1 MRYFLFS
8 LVTFLCFS
16 KGFAQNYDKLWNKVY
31 GYELDGKTLSASKEV
46 DKIYSRAKKNKNEE
60 QIIKAF
66 LYQSKFILALEHDG
80 QTKVLQNL
88 KAEISSATPPAKA
101 FLNYIYAQSL
111 HAYLSKNSYKLIGR
125 TSTEVRSDDYKQ
137 WSKED
142 FETEIE
148 DVFQKII
155 AQKESLV
162 KIPLKNY
169 QELIEFGKFGKNTN
183 RNLYDFLVFEAIKY
197 SKRPYYYHKDKKS
210 DTLISY
216 SLASPET
223 FIKTDFSDFK
233 FHKIMRL
240 FQELESY
247 YLENHQR
254 ENLERV
260 WFERLKYLTLADL
273 SDIEAYQ
280 NFAQQSQF
288 PYYKYDALFRQAELY
303 HQLGNREN
311 NGEYH
316 HKALT
321 LLDSVLNNRKQS
333 DAFLDGEK
341 LRKTIL
347 QKSIMIEAIP
357 YLYYGENARIFV
369 KYKNIDTLN
378 GYFYKVENG
387 FGFDA
392 KLKTYERDS
401 LVLGWIKT
409 KKPEKTF
416 QTPLPDRNDYLFNS
430 TEVLLPSLERG
441 TYLFVA
447 GDAISKKEQEDFS
460 FGYTFIS
467 VTDISFQ
474 QAVLHGKNHF
484 RILHRKTGQP
494 LEGAAVYYNNT
505 TKKTDQWGEVAFES
519 KEKTNYRDSVVIKY
533 QDNYYSES
541 FYDYSG
547 RNDDDD
553 EEWTAS
559 TEIYTDRAIYRPG
572 QPLYYKVILY
582 ENKNGEKSVV
592 PNVYLTMEFQDDN
605 YTVLHSER
613 IKTNEFGSFS
623 GEFMIPK
630 NIATGDLIIE
640 VMEDDDY
647 ESDQAYDEEEDEH
660 PFWDNVDFNTEYLS
674 VKVEEYKRPTFEITF
689 IKETDNYVVNDSVI
703 VKGRAQSFSGAMVSG
718 AKVNYKIKRKSRY
731 SKPYYGN
738 YSSDNQQIDF
748 GEIITD
754 SQGNFEIKFKAIPSE
769 TITEKDG
776 LPVFTYTVYATVID
790 TQGETQEANYPV
802 KLGHHNLELDLNVPE
817 EINAKDNLEIT
828 VNSTNLN
835 GKFIATDLKLEIYKS
850 AVPKKLQLA
859 RKFNIPESPII
870 TQEEFEVLFPY
881 EPYTERELTEEELIY
896 SEAFNTKEKT
906 TISLKTLKD
915 WKSGDYTVR
924 ISATDTYS
932 EKEITQEG
940 TFTLTNL
947 SDNLPPSGKVFQ
959 YVKVNHDFK
968 KDGYVRYKLSKAV
981 EDNLMVFIEAFA
993 YTPKRKDQ
1001 NIYKNVMSFDQNHLL
1016 IDIPIENNLEGS
1028 IETYFNFAWENNNYT
1043 FTDQLYFPPKS
1054 FYLSTEVVSM
1064 TNKLEPNASQTWSFV
1079 LKNQDGEG
1087 QIAEVLASM
1096 YDKSLDVFNTNEWRD
1111 LKRNSYRKNYFQY
1124 YQFDY
1129 YQDKTHLG
1137 VYFKSF
1143 NIPYSSRNLK
1153 NDQFNWFGYHFTD
1166 FKIDKKYYYEFLKT
1180 KESLKDTRL
1189 ITGIVTASDGL
1200 GLPGVNVTVKGTTR
1214 GVQTDLDGYFE
1225 INARLDE
1232 VLVFSFTG
1240 MEAVELLLES
1250 NHRFDNIIELVDDN
1264 HLDVVSVEGYR
1275 TTSRALSNVAAVV
1288 SEDDYIV
1295 LDNTHSE
1302 IVEVLKGQVPGLNI
1316 VASSGQPGANATV
1329 ILRGYGSVN
1338 GKTNPLYVIDGVP
1351 LSEED
1356 FRELNSSDIVDINVL
1371 KDAGATTIYGARGA
1385 NGVIIIT
1392 TKKGMEALSQVQ
1404 TRQNLKETAFFFP
1417 HITTDKKGNLS
1428 FNFTSPE
1435 SLTQWKF
1442 RMMSHTKNLL
1452 SGYFESVV
1460 TTQKELM
1467 IQPNMPRF
1475 VRETDT
1481 IIIKAKVA
1489 NLSAD
1494 VHNGMAMLQLFDPIT
1509 GENIDKITANQDNV
1523 KSFTTQPKTSETL
1536 SWTIYIPKGLQGL
1549 EYKITA
1555 KAGNFT
1561 DGEQSIIP
1569 VLSSRIFITESLPIW
1584 VRENSKKDFV
1594 FENLNNN
1601 TSETLENHSFTLEY
1615 CSNPTWIAIGSL
1627 PYLMEYEYECSEQL
1641 FAKYFANIL
1650 AHKILDDTPKV
1661 KELLERWSKNP
1672 TSKLEQNQEL
1682 KNILLSETPWVR
1694 QAQSEEE
1701 QKKNLA
1707 ILFDLQKMTTSSSEI
1722 LDKLKKRQNNSGGF
1736 SWFEGGIESSFIT
1749 THITIGFG
1757 HLKKLGI
1764 SSADYD
1770 EITQKMVAYLDTEF
1784 LRTTNTYFYN
1794 ELHYLY
1800 ARSFYPQISPSDSLE
1815 QKIDRRI
1822 QYFKENWLTLSLYEK
1837 AMLALI
1843 LQRKTDTKTAK
1854 KILEHF
1860 KETAVINTDFGMYWL
1875 ENVNSPYWYKAPIE
1889 TQALLIEAFS
1899 EIAPKDK
1906 AIEEMKVWLI
1916 KNKQTKSWN
1925 STKSTTLAVNALV
1938 SGKKDFISL
1947 KDNTIFS
1954 IGNQK
1959 IKTQKLDKNSK
1970 EAETGYFKMS
1980 WKANEITSDFA
1991 MVSVDNKSKSVGFG
2005 GVYWSYF
2012 EELDKVKNAGSDLM
2026 KIEKEL
2032 YLKKT
2037 TPKGNELVKITE
2049 KTPLKLGDLVTIRL
2063 VFSVK
2068 EDIDF
2073 VHLKDMRASGFEPVD
2088 VLSEYVYKEGLRF
2101 YKSTKDVATHFFFD
2115 SIKPGTYVLEYDVR
2129 VNNQGS
2135 FSGGITTIQ
2144 SMYAPEYSS
2153 HTSSTRVIAG
2163 D

>member
-8 LVTFLCFS
+8 LVLCFS
-16 KGFAQNYDKLWNKVY
+16 VSVFGQDYDKKWNKVY

-88 KAEISSATPPAKA
+88 KTEISSATPPAKA

-111 HAYLSKNSYKLIGR
+111 YAYLSKNQYMLKDR
-125 TSTEVRSDDYKQ
+125 TSTEVRPDDFKL

-148 DVFQKII
+148 ASFEKII

-169 QELIEFGKFGKNTN
+169 QELIEFGRFGKNTN

-197 SKRPYYYHKDKKS
+197 SKRPYYSHKNKKS
-210 DTLISY
+210 DPLISH

-233 FHKIMRL
+233 LHKIMRL

-247 YLENHQR
+247 YLENNQR

-316 HKALT
+316 HKALA

-347 QKSIMIEAIP
+347 QKFIMIEAIP
-357 YLYYGENARIFV
+357 YLYYGENSRVFV

-387 FGFDA
+387 FEFDSE
-392 KLKTYERDS
+392 LKTYERDS

-430 TEVLLPSLERG
+430 TEVLLPLLERG

-447 GDAISKKEQEDFS
+447 GDAISKKEEDFS
-460 FGYTFIS
+460 FGYTFVA

-474 QAVLHGKNHF
+474 QAIIHGNNHF

-519 KEKTNYRDSVVIKY
+519 KEKTNRRDSVVIQY

-547 RNDDDD
+547 WNGDDD

-559 TEIYTDRAIYRPG
+559 AEIYTDRAIYRPG

-592 PNVYLTMEFQDDN
+592 PNVYLTVEFQDDN

-630 NIATGDLIIE
+630 NIATGDLTIE

-647 ESDQAYDEEEDEH
+647 ENDEAYDEEEDEH
-660 PFWDNVDFNTEYLS
+660 PFWDYVDFNTEYLS

-703 VKGRAQSFSGAMVSG
+703 VKGKAQSFSGAMVSG
-718 AKVNYKIKRKSRY
+718 ANVNYKIYRNSRY
-731 SKPYYGN
+731 SKPYYGS
-738 YSSDNQQIDF
+738 YLYDNEQIDF
-748 GEIITD
+748 GEVITD
-754 SQGNFEIKFKAIPSE
+754 SQGNFEIKFKAIPPRDE
-769 TITEKDG
+769 IEKDG
-776 LPVFTYTVYATVID
+776 LPVFTYTVYADVTD
-790 TQGETQEANYPV
+790 TQGETQEANHSI
-802 KLGHHNLELDLNVPE
+802 KLGYHNLELDLNVPE
-817 EINAKDNLEIT
+817 EIKAEGSLQIT
-828 VNSTNLN
+828 AISTNLN

-859 RKFNIPESPII
+859 RKFSIPESPSIAK
-870 TQEEFEVLFPY
+870 EDFEALFPY
-881 EPYTERELTEEELIY
+881 EPYAEPELTEEELVY
-896 SEAFNTKEKT
+896 SETFNTNEKT
-906 TISLKTLKD
+906 TISLNKLKN
-915 WKSGDYTVR
+915 WKSGDYTVK
-924 ISATDTYS
+924 ISATDAYS

-947 SDNLPPSGKVFQ
+947 SDNLPPGGKVFQ
-959 YVKVNHDFK
+959 YVKVNNDFK
-968 KDGYVRYKLSKAV
+968 KDGYIRYKLSKAV
-981 EDNLMVFIEAFA
+981 EDNLVVFIEAFA
-993 YTPKRKDQ
+993 YTPERKDQ
-1001 NIYKNVMSFDQNHLL
+1001 NIYKNVVSFDQNHLL
-1016 IDIPIENNLEGS
+1016 IDIPVENNLEGS

-1096 YDKSLDVFNTNEWRD
+1096 YDKSLDAFDTNEWRD

-1124 YQFDY
+1124 YQSDY
-1129 YQDKTHLG
+1129 YQDKTHLR
-1137 VYFKSF
+1137 VYFK
-1143 NIPYSSRNLK
+1143 NLGTPYSSRNLK

-1180 KESLKDTRL
+1180 KEALQDTRL
-1189 ITGIVTASDGL
+1189 ITGVVTASDGL

-1225 INARLDE
+1225 INANIGDILI
-1232 VLVFSFTG
+1232 LSFTG
-1240 MEAVELLLES
+1240 MKTVELLLES
-1250 NHRFDNIIELVDDN
+1250 RYQYDNIIELVEDN
-1264 HLDVVSVEGYR
+1264 TLDVVYVEGYR
-1275 TTSRALSNVAAVV
+1275 TTSRALSNVAAVA
-1288 SEDDYIV
+1288 SEEGDIV

-1329 ILRGYGSVN
+1329 ILKGSGSIN

-1356 FRELNSSDIVDINVL
+1356 FRELNSSDIVDVSVL
-1371 KDAGATTIYGARGA
+1371 KDAGATAIYGARGA

-1417 HITTDKKGNLS
+1417 HITTDKNGNLS

-1481 IIIKAKVA
+1481 IIIKARIA

-1509 GENIDKITANQDNV
+1509 GENIDKITANKNNV
-1523 KSFTTQPKTSETL
+1523 KSFATQPKTSETL

-1584 VRENSKKDFV
+1584 VKENSKKDFV
-1594 FENLNNN
+1594 FENLKNN
-1601 TSETLENHSFTLEY
+1601 TSATLENHSFTLEY
-1615 CSNPTWIAIGSL
+1615 TSNPTWIAIGAL
-1627 PYLMEYEYECSEQL
+1627 PYLMEYQHECSEQL
-1641 FAKYFANIL
+1641 FARYYANIL
-1650 AHKILDDTPKV
+1650 AHKILDDNPKI
-1661 KELLERWSKNP
+1661 KEVLEHWSKNP

-1694 QAQSEEE
+1694 QAQSQEE

-1707 ILFDLQKMTTSSSEI
+1707 ILFDVQKMTTSSAEI
-1722 LDKLKKRQNNSGGF
+1722 LDKLKERQNSSGSF
-1736 SWFEGGIESSFIT
+1736 SWFEGGSENRFIT
-1749 THITIGFG
+1749 THIAIGFG

-1764 SSADYD
+1764 SDTDTD
-1770 EITQKMVAYLDTEF
+1770 EITQNMITYLDTEF
-1784 LRTTNTYFYN
+1784 QKTTDTYFYN
-1794 ELHYLY
+1794 DLHYLY
-1800 ARSFYPQISPSDSLE
+1800 ARSFYPEIPVFDNLVK
-1815 QKIDRRI
+1815 KIDQRT

-1843 LQRKTDTKTAK
+1843 LHRNSDTKTAK

-1860 KETAVINTDFGMYWL
+1860 KE
-1875 ENVNSPYWYKAPIE
+1875 S
-1889 TQALLIEAFS
+1889 
-1899 EIAPKDK
+1899 
-1906 AIEEMKVWLI
+1906 
-1916 KNKQTKSWN
+1916 
-1925 STKSTTLAVNALV
+1925 
-1938 SGKKDFISL
+1938 
-1947 KDNTIFS
+1947 
-1954 IGNQK
+1954 
-1959 IKTQKLDKNSK
+1959 
-1970 EAETGYFKMS
+1970 
-1980 WKANEITSDFA
+1980 
-1991 MVSVDNKSKSVGFG
+1991 
-2005 GVYWSYF
+2005 
-2012 EELDKVKNAGSDLM
+2012 
-2026 KIEKEL
+2026 
-2032 YLKKT
+2032 
-2037 TPKGNELVKITE
+2037 
-2049 KTPLKLGDLVTIRL
+2049 
-2063 VFSVK
+2063 
-2068 EDIDF
+2068 
-2073 VHLKDMRASGFEPVD
+2073 
-2088 VLSEYVYKEGLRF
+2088 
-2101 YKSTKDVATHFFFD
+2101 
-2115 SIKPGTYVLEYDVR
+2115 
-2129 VNNQGS
+2129 
-2135 FSGGITTIQ
+2135 
-2144 SMYAPEYSS
+2144 
-2153 HTSSTRVIAG
+2153 
-2163 D
+2163 